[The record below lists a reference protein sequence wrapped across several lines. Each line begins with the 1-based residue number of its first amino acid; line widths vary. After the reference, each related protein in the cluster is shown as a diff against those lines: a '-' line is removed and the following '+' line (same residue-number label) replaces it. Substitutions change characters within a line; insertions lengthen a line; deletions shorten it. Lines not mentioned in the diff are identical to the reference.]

1 MSSTKKKAPILAEN
15 PLEKMIKP
23 QESPTVTEKIPEIIK
38 APELQSPHKVDYI
51 TLFDDYAVPNMRKVP
66 KSRRVQLQFYP
77 EVYQKAQKMAA
88 ELDISINDLIAAA
101 LEKMYKDYSNQKN
114 G

>member
-1 MSSTKKKAPILAEN
+1 MSDTRKRAPIISEN
-15 PLEKMIKP
+15 PLEAMIKP
-23 QESPTVTEKIPEIIK
+23 QESPAATEKIPELIK
-38 APELQSPHKVDYI
+38 APEPQSPRKVDYI

-66 KSRRVQLQFYP
+66 KSRRVQLQLYP

-88 ELDISINDLIAAA
+88 ELDISLNDLIAAA
-101 LEKMYKDYSNQKN
+101 IEKMYHDYSSQEN